1 MIWKRGKALVT
12 EPKEMEISNLPEK
25 MIISKKLSKVQEQRQ
40 LNGIRETIHLKNEKF
55 NRNHKKTTPGAE
67 EYKMLTLLN
76 ILLSAKQLPFPH

>member
-1 MIWKRGKALVT
+1 
-12 EPKEMEISNLPEK
+12 MEISNLPEK

-67 EYKMLTLLN
+67 EYKDRTEKFNKELRADFLLRRN
-76 ILLSAKQLPFPH
+76 NQQTWRQIIWK